1 MHGAPKG
8 QGAGSELK
16 GHRPGRS
23 AGFCFRYAA
32 MSWLK
37 WHLSPSMHCPWR
49 LRLQISS
56 PFWACRSCSRE
67 HACGVQ
73 QLLSSCLCWLLSLTA
88 RVRLVLEVRL
98 QPYELGSAM

>member
-1 MHGAPKG
+1 MPMHGAPKG

-23 AGFCFRYAA
+23 AGFCIRYAA

-56 PFWACRSCSRE
+56 PFWACLSCSRRQ
-67 HACGVQ
+67 ACGVQ
-73 QLLSSCLCWLLSLTA
+73 WPSYLCWPLPLTA
-88 RVRLVLEVRL
+88 PAHLVLECHSGHF
-98 QPYELGSAM
+98 EHDIAM